1 MSSTALITGT
11 SSGIGR
17 ATAKLFA
24 SNGWNVV
31 ATMRNPDGE
40 ADRDDPPSPSV
51 DGVMVAR
58 LDVTDLDSIAAAVE
72 AGTERFGGIDVLVN
86 NAGYGAYGAL
96 ESTPREKI
104 VRQFDTN
111 VIGLFDV
118 TKAVLPQM
126 RERRS
131 GTIVNVS
138 SMGGKITL
146 PLGSLYH
153 GTKFAVE
160 GLSEALSY
168 ELAAIGVKMK
178 IIEPGIITTD
188 FSGRSFDLTVD
199 PELSEYMPVVQGVI
213 AASQAERV
221 TSPPELVAEVIL
233 DAVTDGSD
241 QLRYIAG
248 ADAEQIIAIRQAS
261 DDATYLAGMKQ
272 TYGL

>member
-1 MSSTALITGT
+1 MSSSVLITGT

-40 ADRDDPPSPSV
+40 ADRDDPLTSLE
-51 DGVMVAR
+51 GVMVAR
-58 LDVTDLDSIAAAVE
+58 LDVIDLDSIAAAV
-72 AGTERFGGIDVLVN
+72 AAATERFGGIDVLVN

-126 RERRS
+126 RERGS

-138 SMGGKITL
+138 SMGGKITM

-168 ELAAIGVKMK
+168 ELGAIGVRMK

-188 FSGRSFDLTVD
+188 FSGRSFDMTVD
-199 PELSEYMPVVQGVI
+199 PELTEYLPVVQGMI
-213 AASQAERV
+213 AASQAERI
-221 TSPPELVAEVIL
+221 TSPPELVAEVIFG
-233 DAVTDGSD
+233 AVTDGSD
-241 QLRYIAG
+241 QLRYVAG

-272 TYGL
+272 TYGLS